1 MEGRLRADRSGAPL
15 SNLGLR
21 TNAPKILAITTVLA
35 SVTVDYNSTT
45 YKRENRALVHRQSM
59 SQAIVI
65 PSVNFFRLLMQYV
78 IT

>member
-1 MEGRLRADRSGAPL
+1 MEGRLRADRSGALL
-15 SNLGLR
+15 SNLGLG
-21 TNAPKILAITTVLA
+21 TNAPKILAITTVSA